1 VSAPVTHRSPALQID
16 SDAWLA
22 GLMGRPV
29 NRVAGPVAPGAEKEA
44 ARALSGL
51 AAVPGFAYAR
61 VPTAEV
67 RLAHLLEDAGF
78 RLVDTGITLEAAT
91 VAGTARPSSAAARL
105 ARAGDETAVA
115 EIARTAFRYSRF
127 HLDPRIPAALA
138 NEIKREWAVNYF
150 RGRRGDYM
158 VVAERSSSVAGFLQL
173 LAGKGGT
180 LTIDLIAVAEAQR
193 GQGLASD
200 MIRFAARECG
210 APARLRVG
218 TQAANVASLRL
229 YERLGFT
236 VAGTSHVFHLHAPV
250 A

>member
-1 VSAPVTHRSPALQID
+1 VSAPVTHRAALQID
-16 SDAWLA
+16 PDAWLA
-22 GLMGRPV
+22 SLMGRPV

-44 ARALSGL
+44 ARALAGL
-51 AAVPGFAYAR
+51 AAAPGFAYAR

-91 VAGTARPSSAAARL
+91 VAGAARPGTDARL
-105 ARAGDETAVA
+105 ARAGDAAAVA

-138 NEIKREWAVNYF
+138 NEIKREWAANYF
-150 RGRRGDYM
+150 RGQRGDHM
-158 VVAERSSSVAGFLQL
+158 VVAERSGSVAGFLQL
-173 LAGKGGT
+173 LAGKDGA
-180 LTIDLIAVAEAQR
+180 LTIDLIAVTEAQR
-193 GQGLASD
+193 GQGLALD